1 MMKNSGIKEEA
12 GVGSINEFGLQ
23 NSVDSFEQEGGD
35 QIEGH
40 SLEADDTNS
49 LERNNIG
56 AGFKQLAA
64 VKLPGEDDQ
73 NV

>member
-35 QIEGH
+35 
-40 SLEADDTNS
+40 
-49 LERNNIG
+49 
-56 AGFKQLAA
+56 
-64 VKLPGEDDQ
+64 
-73 NV
+73 